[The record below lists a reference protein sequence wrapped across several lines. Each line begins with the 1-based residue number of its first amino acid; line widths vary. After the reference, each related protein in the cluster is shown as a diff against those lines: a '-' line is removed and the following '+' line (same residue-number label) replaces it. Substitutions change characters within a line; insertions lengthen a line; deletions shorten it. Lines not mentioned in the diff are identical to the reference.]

1 MNWDAL
7 GAIVEII
14 GAIAV
19 LVTLFYL
26 ATQIRQ
32 SNATARFET
41 TRELMAQFNDLNRLY
56 ATDSTVRQVL
66 LKEGDLSREEQEQLY
81 TYADMYCNAWATA
94 QLAFNQGLLDAALY
108 QSVVK
113 DVHVA
118 LNRWPSMQ
126 QEFER
131 WFRNYPEMADSEV
144 FKAINQS

>member
-7 GAIVEII
+7 GAIVETIS
-14 GAIAV
+14 AIAV

-41 TRELMAQFNDLNRLY
+41 TRKLMAQFNDLNRLY

-94 QLAFNQGLLDAALY
+94 EIAFNQGQVDDALY
-108 QSVVK
+108 RGALK
-113 DVHVA
+113 DIDVQ
-118 LNRWPSMQ
+118 LNRWPVM
-126 QEFER
+126 R
-131 WFRNYPEMADSEV
+131 
-144 FKAINQS
+144 QSQICLS